1 MEERNMRAEI
11 FLAARRPQFSFRK
24 MIWKAGC
31 WWALKAR
38 WALLALF
45 VVACATSPSEQLNQ
59 AESLLSKLENSGAD
73 AYLTYELANA
83 RRRIEEARKFIR
95 KNRFE
100 MASQYL
106 SSITLTL
113 DSCSVVFLQK
123 RQAALQQCQQQ
134 VATLLTDINTL
145 GDMMPGLP
153 RQSYIDQNRYDIYT
167 HRLRRYREELDIL
180 QKLMAQ
186 QEYPTALQR
195 SARLQFQVKQ
205 SLAGLAGSASI
216 PDRVASQKPITET
229 PAPLAASISRSGS
242 R

>member
-1 MEERNMRAEI
+1 MRAEL

-24 MIWKAGC
+24 TIWKAGC
-31 WWALKAR
+31 WWV
-38 WALLALF
+38 LLALF
-45 VVACATSPSEQLNQ
+45 VVGCATSPSEQLNQ

-83 RRRIEEARKFIR
+83 RRKLEEARKFIR

-106 SSITLTL
+106 SSITQTL
-113 DSCSVVFLQK
+113 DSCSVAFLQK
-123 RQAALQQCQQQ
+123 RQAAQQQCQQQ
-134 VATLLTDINTL
+134 VTTLFADINTL

-186 QEYPTALQR
+186 QDFPTALQR
-195 SARLQFQVKQ
+195 SGRLQFQVKQ
-205 SLAGLAGSASI
+205 AMLGLAGSTSI
-216 PDRVASQKPITET
+216 PDNVESQKTTVET
-229 PAPLAASISRSGS
+229 PASLAASISRSGS

>member
-1 MEERNMRAEI
+1 MRAEL
-11 FLAARRPQFSFRK
+11 FLAARRSQFSFRK
-24 MIWKAGC
+24 TIWKAGY
-31 WWALKAR
+31 WWAL
-38 WALLALF
+38 LVLF

-59 AESLLSKLENSGAD
+59 AEGLLSKLENSGAD

-83 RRRIEEARKFIR
+83 RRKLEEARKFIR

-106 SSITLTL
+106 SSICQTL
-113 DSCSVVFLQK
+113 DSCSVAFLQK
-123 RQAALQQCQQQ
+123 RQAAQQQCQQQ
-134 VATLLTDINTL
+134 VVALLTDINSL
-145 GDMMPGLP
+145 GGMMTGLP

-186 QEYPTALQR
+186 QDFPTALQR

-205 SLAGLAGSASI
+205 SLAGLAGSTSI
-216 PDRVASQKPITET
+216 PDKFESQKTIAET
-229 PAPLAASISRSGS
+229 PASLAASTSRSGS

>member
-1 MEERNMRAEI
+1 MEDQIMRAEL
-11 FLAARRPQFSFRK
+11 FLVARRSRLSIQK
-24 MIWKAGC
+24 TIWKVGS
-31 WWALKAR
+31 WWAIV
-38 WALLALF
+38 ALF

-59 AESLLSKLENSGAD
+59 AESLLSKLESSGAD
-73 AYLTYELANA
+73 AYLTYELAKA
-83 RRRIEEARKFIR
+83 RRQLEEARKFIR

-106 SSITLTL
+106 DGVSQTL
-113 DSCSVVFLQK
+113 DSCSVAFLQK
-123 RQAALQQCQQQ
+123 RQIAQQQCQQQ
-134 VATLLTDINTL
+134 VAMLLIDIDAL
-145 GDMMPGLP
+145 GGMMTGLP

-186 QEYPTALQR
+186 QDFPTALQR

-205 SLAGLAGSASI
+205 SLAGLTGSTSI
-216 PDRVASQKPITET
+216 PDEVASRKGTVET
-229 PAPLAASISRSGS
+229 PAPVAAYTSRSGT

>member
-1 MEERNMRAEI
+1 MEERNMRAEL
-11 FLAARRPQFSFRK
+11 FLAARRCRFFFQK
-24 MIWKAGC
+24 TIWKAGS
-31 WWALKAR
+31 L

-45 VVACATSPSEQLNQ
+45 FVACATSPSEQLNQ
-59 AESLLSKLENSGAD
+59 AEGLLSKLESSGAD

-83 RRRIEEARKFIR
+83 RRQLEEARKFIR

-106 SSITLTL
+106 NSICQTL
-113 DSCSVVFLQK
+113 DSCSVAFLQK
-123 RQAALQQCQQQ
+123 RQAAQQQCQQQ
-134 VATLLTDINTL
+134 VATLLADINIL
-145 GDMMPGLP
+145 GGMMAGLP

-186 QEYPTALQR
+186 QDFPTALQR
-195 SARLQFQVKQ
+195 SARLQFLVKQ
-205 SLAGLAGSASI
+205 SLAGLTGSTSTS
-216 PDRVASQKPITET
+216 DKVASHKATPQTQT
-229 PAPLAASISRSGS
+229 PASVAAYTGQPGS

>member
-1 MEERNMRAEI
+1 MEDQIMRAEL
-11 FLAARRPQFSFRK
+11 FLVARRSRLSIQK
-24 MIWKAGC
+24 TIWKAGS
-31 WWALKAR
+31 W

-59 AESLLSKLENSGAD
+59 AESLLSKLESSGAD

-83 RRRIEEARKFIR
+83 RRQLDEARKFIR

-100 MASQYL
+100 VASQYL
-106 SSITLTL
+106 NNISQTL
-113 DSCSVVFLQK
+113 DSCSVAFLQK
-123 RQAALQQCQQQ
+123 RQVAQQQCQQQ
-134 VATLLTDINTL
+134 VATLLADINAL
-145 GDMMPGLP
+145 GGMMTGLP

-167 HRLRRYREELDIL
+167 HRLRRYREELGIL

-186 QEYPTALQR
+186 QDFPTALQR

-205 SLAGLAGSASI
+205 SLAGLTGSTSI
-216 PDRVASQKPITET
+216 PDKPAGVEAKAET
-229 PAPLAASISRSGS
+229 PAAVAAYTSRSGS

>member
-1 MEERNMRAEI
+1 MRAEL

-24 MIWKAGC
+24 TIWKAGG
-31 WWALKAR
+31 W

-45 VVACATSPSEQLNQ
+45 VVACTTSPSEQLNQ
-59 AESLLSKLENSGAD
+59 AESLLSKLESSGAD
-73 AYLTYELANA
+73 AYLTYELANV
-83 RRRIEEARKFIR
+83 RRQLEEARKFIR

-106 SSITLTL
+106 SNISQTL
-113 DSCSVVFLQK
+113 DSCSVAFLQK
-123 RQAALQQCQQQ
+123 RQAAQQKCQQQ
-134 VATLLTDINTL
+134 VVTLLTDINNL
-145 GDMMPGLP
+145 GGMMTGLP

-186 QEYPTALQR
+186 QDFPTALQR

-205 SLAGLAGSASI
+205 SLAGLTGSTSI
-216 PDRVASQKPITET
+216 PDKGPSSNATPQIQAPAS
-229 PAPLAASISRSGS
+229 AAAYTSRSGS

>member
-1 MEERNMRAEI
+1 MEDQIMRAEL
-11 FLAARRPQFSFRK
+11 FLAARRSRFPFRK
-24 MIWKAGC
+24 TRWKVGS
-31 WWALKAR
+31 W

-59 AESLLSKLENSGAD
+59 AESLLSKLESSGAD
-73 AYLTYELANA
+73 AYLTYELANT
-83 RRRIEEARKFIR
+83 RRQLEEARKFIR

-106 SSITLTL
+106 NSICQTL
-113 DSCSVVFLQK
+113 DSCSVAFLQK
-123 RQAALQQCQQQ
+123 RQIAQQQCQQQ
-134 VATLLTDINTL
+134 VVTLLTDINSL
-145 GDMMPGLP
+145 GGMMTGLP

-186 QEYPTALQR
+186 QDFPTALQR

-205 SLAGLAGSASI
+205 SLAGLTGSTSI
-216 PDRVASQKPITET
+216 PDEVASRKTPVET
-229 PAPLAASISRSGS
+229 PAPVAAYTSRSGS